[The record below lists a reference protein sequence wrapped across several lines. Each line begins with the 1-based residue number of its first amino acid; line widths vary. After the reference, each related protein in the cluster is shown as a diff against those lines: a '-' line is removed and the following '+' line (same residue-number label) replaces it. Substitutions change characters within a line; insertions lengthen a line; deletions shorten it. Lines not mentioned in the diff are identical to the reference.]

1 MIYKK
6 ILVSAALVV
15 FPCFCFGFA
24 YTWDSCLVLTKIMNN
39 VEDKNLLTIT
49 GPLIFKSVDSG
60 CKNEG
65 GSVILYRILTL
76 DSDLESSKSFYINN
90 YPKLLDV
97 DFVKM
102 FKILYCA
109 RDPKD
114 GKWVFRGY
122 PIYYVVNRANGDLFA
137 RYQFS
142 SASCN

>member
-1 MIYKK
+1 MSYKK
-6 ILVSAALVV
+6 ILLSVILAV
-15 FPCFCFGFA
+15 FPCFCFA
-24 YTWDSCLVLTKIMNN
+24 YTWDSCLALTKVMNN
-39 VEDKNLLTIT
+39 VDDKELLTIT

-90 YPKLLDV
+90 YPKLLDL
-97 DFVKM
+97 DFIKM
-102 FKILYCA
+102 FKIQYCA
-109 RDPKD
+109 RDRKD
-114 GKWVFRGY
+114 GRWVFRGD

-142 SASCN
+142 GASCN